1 MRPCGPEPSIRERS
15 RSFSRA
21 KRRTIGEAR
30 TWPSVWA
37 PSPEG
42 SPPACGCSSAVPSL
56 FGLLL
61 SFASAFCGATVAL
74 GDLLTLALDKGYRLA
89 YRYVF
94 ALTCNKLGEGTRVL
108 GLNLH
113 GGLVGLDL
121 GYRVSLGDLVALA
134 HEPLDEGTLLHSVA
148 HLGHYHFRHR
158 SHHLLVKHALCR
170 VCHHIFARERCQLQ
184 VPRVGRRDLGPA
196 HPLHR
201 RVQVVERPLLDNRR
215 NLARHPEPPPLLL
228 HRDRPVR
235 LFDRLDDR
243 LLVERPDAAQ
253 VYDLD
258 TYIVLFFKL
267 VGHAHAQVDLPTI

>member
-42 SPPACGCSSAVPSL
+42 SPPACGCSSAVPSSSSVSVTVWAWASPSPPSSASSSASPPPSAAPPSRS
-56 FGLLL
+56 GTSSPSPWIKAIASPTGTSSPSPAINWARVPESSASISMEAL
-61 SFASAFCGATVAL
+61 SVSISAIGSPSETSSPS
-74 GDLLTLALDKGYRLA
+74 LTSHL
-89 YRYVF
+89 
-94 ALTCNKLGEGTRVL
+94 TRVPSSIAPAVL
-108 GLNLH
+108 GI
-113 GGLVGLDL
+113 
-121 GYRVSLGDLVALA
+121 S
-134 HEPLDEGTLLHSVA
+134 TS
-148 HLGHYHFRHR
+148 
-158 SHHLLVKHALCR
+158 
-170 VCHHIFARERCQLQ
+170 
-184 VPRVGRRDLGPA
+184 GPA

-201 RVQVVERPLLDNRR
+201 RVQVVERPLLDTRR

-253 VYDLD
+253 VYDLG